1 MSKSISVKVSDEQ
14 KEQWTKALADS
25 QYHSMAEFIR
35 DTMDQVSAMLLSAG
49 TDNELEIVFMLQ
61 PRSDGKT
68 TIKGDG
74 YLVGA
79 KMDYV

>member
-1 MSKSISVKVSDEQ
+1 MTNKKNNGQELLRIVSIIV
-14 KEQWTKALADS
+14 W
-25 QYHSMAEFIR
+25 
-35 DTMDQVSAMLLSAG
+35 LSAG